1 MTRLRNTFL
10 IAAAVL
16 ATLLC
21 TVASA
26 SARPAPNTDNGFAPA
41 TTPPV
46 APHVASSGMAAW
58 TVALIA
64 LSSAALAVLATELW
78 HAYRSHRDIA
88 HRTATA

>member
-26 SARPAPNTDNGFAPA
+26 SARPEPNTDNGFAPA
-41 TTPPV
+41 TTPV

-78 HAYRSHRDIA
+78 HAYRGHRDIA
-88 HRTATA
+88 HRTATV